1 MYCLF
6 LMYYDIFY
14 LALKVKTKG
23 QNEGEKLL
31 EPQLR
36 FKEFKNNYYYEQI
49 KNLITNKAETYNPLK
64 DVTSHKCIEL
74 ENINPD
80 SGSINGYTNS
90 IDLKS
95 TNSLNISMPGL
106 CKIEIHTFPSSY
118 TSWQNKQ

>member
-1 MYCLF
+1 MSFRY
-6 LMYYDIFY
+6 I
-14 LALKVKTKG
+14 KVKTKG

-95 TNSLNISMPGL
+95 TKYIFHKRR
-106 CKIEIHTFPSSY
+106 CIVWKIKALFKKILVSRF
-118 TSWQNKQ
+118 